1 MKDEF
6 NLLERGSVSGNTA
19 ARPQPILSVDVE
31 KYQAFL
37 DEADMTEAQKEEF
50 LQALWS
56 IIVSF
61 VEMGFGVHPL
71 QAVCGEEP
79 ETDAKDAKDAFNV
92 VGSDQPEND
101 EKTNDFSP

>member
-1 MKDEF
+1 MKKF
-6 NLLERGSVSGNTA
+6 R
-19 ARPQPILSVDVE
+19 VE
-31 KYQAFL
+31 VVGGGPPKPRNGL
-37 DEADMTEAQKEEF
+37 TEAQKEEF
-50 LQALWS
+50 LQAFCS

-79 ETDAKDAKDAFNV
+79 QTDAKDAKDAFNV